1 MEKVQFRIC
10 GVSMAWGQ
18 VNRLGVGGN
27 YLCFLVIIAIFMV
40 LGGTEIGI
48 LKSSYGGSSAIS

>member
-1 MEKVQFRIC
+1 MC

-18 VNRLGVGGN
+18 VNRLVVGGN
-27 YLCFLVIIAIFMV
+27 YLCFLVIVAIFMV
-40 LGGTEIGI
+40 LGGTEIGV